1 MNASQQNADFIHA
14 HFSVFSTSLLLIALF
29 PASLTCCS
37 ECSTKQATHRST
49 QPLVDA
55 ILMETMA
62 ADDPTAA
69 KAEENR
75 HQHPLMYLH
84 ANKTATAN
92 NTTHVKREEP
102 QSAARENDKDKVKI
116 MNAINKSSSS
126 KMSFVRSMKSII
138 SIVLLIVVIISLHST
153 LQTFEVIDN
162 KIATSA
168 ILLHHCHSFIVTVAS
183 ILSKI
188 FYAFKDIILLLIAS
202 SSSSPTNNSNN
213 AQVMVMEQFQ
223 SRLQKGQQLLAQ
235 YKDISGSE
243 MVCKSVA
250 NAVVITANERKRNID
265 NKRGSGGDDGDE
277 AQDVTQDTVTTT
289 TTTLPLSYSSIVSL
303 QLTQEES
310 NLLSKSL
317 SCVAEVNL
325 NLSQQQRQHVDR
337 LDYLTIAKSYL
348 DNALVIDPTDPLIR
362 ANVGLTYLLLG
373 TSSSS
378 MDNSNNDDETSV
390 QFVLQSIQHL
400 NVAIGILK
408 SNNDS
413 NDDSNEAVYM
423 AALYNFG
430 LANLALD
437 GFDGGDDHYLKW
449 INTLQSSEEESS
461 ILQSSGL
468 FLGNKGASLLQ
479 NNKVDDA
486 IVGLTSFVNEFC
498 TSVEG
503 VGEDATKEQG
513 TRREREL
520 CSIARHNLAIA
531 EGGSADEGNKI
542 DVASLIK
549 HSSHDDVQPNITDVA
564 IEETLPAEVESD
576 LESEESGDV
585 DDNNVGDDIDS
596 SNTTDIPNVNDN
608 EESPVDLNS
617 TQLDAQQ
624 EEDSSRVDV
633 KQEVEQDVPDQSND
647 VVEVEVDTPTPQVK
661 TEMQNA
667 LAALEKAAEATQ
679 QSRLLLTLAKA
690 RVSAGDFAGAVDAAL
705 KAISAAKTEEETD
718 TSSSYLETL
727 MGQIADEESGV
738 VRAVADDST
747 THHAVQMESSLAED
761 QLKQRHTSL
770 IGEREL
776 STTELQL
783 KLELERLKYKVL
795 EQEMRFAQQQ
805 VWNHPRHEFN
815 SENVKALDY
824 KQNVNHVR
832 EELRPSPSYQ
842 DEVASQNDAVLD
854 DEHEQEVLPQDS
866 DDTKPMQNITSAEEE
881 NDSDPVS
888 IIETTEDVDTSDLN
902 DAGVINATDD
912 ENQSQE
918 EEQQPEVEVEVEVTK
933 TYGND
938 PDVIDF
944 DEETTVV
951 EEEVVDEEVPEEP
964 EAEEET
970 PAVEEEE
977 TIELPSLFIPTHSPP
992 AELTAH
998 ARSYMKMADAYLD
1011 KGQYHMASKQFLKVI
1026 KKAPDHLPAHLGYA
1040 TALERDGKSKQI
1052 SAVALAYGNA
1062 TRVAIVQG
1070 EPVDPLVKAGGGGI
1084 AENILRRAV
1093 KIAKSAPSQ
1102 RLETLRILSTH
1113 AHTAAL
1119 ASDIYYE
1126 IGLEISSSD
1135 ASSDV
1140 SSAKEAFA
1148 IANEFI
1154 TTRND
1159 EESRFH
1165 IGSIIELG
1173 RLALEGEN
1181 DANKAIEYMNKA
1193 KDAHMEDG
1201 DHVKLLVL
1209 VGRAHMALGE
1219 IEVAISELTRALS
1232 LPESPDTQNAH
1243 YELAIALSKNNADKH
1258 EVDLHFE
1265 KALDLGMDPTAEAIE
1280 SLGERNM
1287 SVMRALNR
1295 QYYKQFNNQ
1304 ADSARSS
1311 EGGILSGGGVGSQ
1324 SSSIFASQQASEE
1337 DSAQQS
1343 DPLSLLEQGASAYDA
1358 NNVMGGAV
1366 EAESNLSNLS
1376 NRQAK

>member
-1 MNASQQNADFIHA
+1 
-14 HFSVFSTSLLLIALF
+14 
-29 PASLTCCS
+29 
-37 ECSTKQATHRST
+37 
-49 QPLVDA
+49 
-55 ILMETMA
+55 
-62 ADDPTAA
+62 
-69 KAEENR
+69 
-75 HQHPLMYLH
+75 
-84 ANKTATAN
+84 
-92 NTTHVKREEP
+92 
-102 QSAARENDKDKVKI
+102 
-116 MNAINKSSSS
+116 
-126 KMSFVRSMKSII
+126 
-138 SIVLLIVVIISLHST
+138 
-153 LQTFEVIDN
+153 
-162 KIATSA
+162 
-168 ILLHHCHSFIVTVAS
+168 VT
-183 ILSKI
+183 
-188 FYAFKDIILLLIAS
+188 
-202 SSSSPTNNSNN
+202 
-213 AQVMVMEQFQ
+213 
-223 SRLQKGQQLLAQ
+223 
-235 YKDISGSE
+235 
-243 MVCKSVA
+243 
-250 NAVVITANERKRNID
+250 
-265 NKRGSGGDDGDE
+265 
-277 AQDVTQDTVTTT
+277 
-289 TTTLPLSYSSIVSL
+289 
-303 QLTQEES
+303 
-310 NLLSKSL
+310 
-317 SCVAEVNL
+317 
-325 NLSQQQRQHVDR
+325 
-337 LDYLTIAKSYL
+337 
-348 DNALVIDPTDPLIR
+348 
-362 ANVGLTYLLLG
+362 
-373 TSSSS
+373 
-378 MDNSNNDDETSV
+378 
-390 QFVLQSIQHL
+390 
-400 NVAIGILK
+400 
-408 SNNDS
+408 
-413 NDDSNEAVYM
+413 
-423 AALYNFG
+423 
-430 LANLALD
+430 
-437 GFDGGDDHYLKW
+437 
-449 INTLQSSEEESS
+449 
-461 ILQSSGL
+461 
-468 FLGNKGASLLQ
+468 
-479 NNKVDDA
+479 
-486 IVGLTSFVNEFC
+486 
-498 TSVEG
+498 
-503 VGEDATKEQG
+503 
-513 TRREREL
+513 
-520 CSIARHNLAIA
+520 
-531 EGGSADEGNKI
+531 
-542 DVASLIK
+542 
-549 HSSHDDVQPNITDVA
+549 
-564 IEETLPAEVESD
+564 IEETLPVEVESD

-585 DDNNVGDDIDS
+585 DDNNVVDDIDS
-596 SNTTDIPNVNDN
+596 SNTTDIPNDDIN
-608 EESPVDLNS
+608 EESPLDLNS
-617 TQLDAQQ
+617 TPVDAQQ
-624 EEDSSRVDV
+624 EEDSTQVDV
-633 KQEVEQDVPDQSND
+633 RQEVEQDVPDKSND
-647 VVEVEVDTPTPQVK
+647 VVEVEVDTPMPQVK

-690 RVSAGDFAGAVDAAL
+690 RVSAGDFSGAVDAAL
-705 KAISAAKTEEETD
+705 KAIGAAKTDEETD

-727 MGQIADEESGV
+727 MGRIADEESGV

-747 THHAVQMESSLAED
+747 THHHVQMESSLAED
-761 QLKQRHTSL
+761 QLKQRHASL
-770 IGEREL
+770 IGEGEL

-824 KQNVNHVR
+824 KRNVNHVR

-842 DEVASQNDAVLD
+842 EEVGTHNDAVMD
-854 DEHEQEVLPQDS
+854 DEHEQEVISQDS
-866 DDTKPMQNITSAEEE
+866 DDTNPMQNITSAEEK

-888 IIETTEDVDTSDLN
+888 IIETTEDVDTSDL
-902 DAGVINATDD
+902 DAASVINATDD

-918 EEQQPEVEVEVEVTK
+918 EEHQPEVEVEVTK

-944 DEETTVV
+944 DEEATVV
-951 EEEVVDEEVPEEP
+951 TGEEEVVDEEVPEEP

-970 PAVEEEE
+970 LAVEEEE

-1026 KKAPDHLPAHLGYA
+1026 KKAKDHLPAHLGYA

-1126 IGLEISSSD
+1126 IGLEISSSG
-1135 ASSDV
+1135 DV

-1148 IANEFI
+1148 IASQFI

-1232 LPESPDTQNAH
+1232 LPESTDTQNAH

-1280 SLGERNM
+1280 ALGERNM

-1304 ADSARSS
+1304 ADSGRSS

-1324 SSSIFASQQASEE
+1324 SSSIFASQQASED

>member
-1 MNASQQNADFIHA
+1 
-14 HFSVFSTSLLLIALF
+14 
-29 PASLTCCS
+29 
-37 ECSTKQATHRST
+37 
-49 QPLVDA
+49 
-55 ILMETMA
+55 
-62 ADDPTAA
+62 
-69 KAEENR
+69 
-75 HQHPLMYLH
+75 
-84 ANKTATAN
+84 
-92 NTTHVKREEP
+92 
-102 QSAARENDKDKVKI
+102 
-116 MNAINKSSSS
+116 
-126 KMSFVRSMKSII
+126 
-138 SIVLLIVVIISLHST
+138 
-153 LQTFEVIDN
+153 
-162 KIATSA
+162 
-168 ILLHHCHSFIVTVAS
+168 
-183 ILSKI
+183 
-188 FYAFKDIILLLIAS
+188 
-202 SSSSPTNNSNN
+202 
-213 AQVMVMEQFQ
+213 
-223 SRLQKGQQLLAQ
+223 
-235 YKDISGSE
+235 
-243 MVCKSVA
+243 
-250 NAVVITANERKRNID
+250 
-265 NKRGSGGDDGDE
+265 
-277 AQDVTQDTVTTT
+277 
-289 TTTLPLSYSSIVSL
+289 
-303 QLTQEES
+303 
-310 NLLSKSL
+310 
-317 SCVAEVNL
+317 
-325 NLSQQQRQHVDR
+325 
-337 LDYLTIAKSYL
+337 
-348 DNALVIDPTDPLIR
+348 
-362 ANVGLTYLLLG
+362 
-373 TSSSS
+373 
-378 MDNSNNDDETSV
+378 
-390 QFVLQSIQHL
+390 
-400 NVAIGILK
+400 
-408 SNNDS
+408 
-413 NDDSNEAVYM
+413 M
-423 AALYNFG
+423 AALYNLG

-437 GFDGGDDHYLKW
+437 GLDGGDDHYLKW
-449 INTLQSSEEESS
+449 ILNCSVRRG
-461 ILQSSGL
+461 IIYIAMSGL
-468 FLGNKGASLLQ
+468 FLGNEGASLLQ
-479 NNKVDDA
+479 NDKVDDA

-498 TSVEG
+498 TSVED
-503 VGEDATKEQG
+503 VGEGATKEQG

-531 EGGSADEGNKI
+531 EGGSADEGDKI
-542 DVASLIK
+542 DVASLIER
-549 HSSHDDVQPNITDVA
+549 SLHDDVQPNITNVT
-564 IEETLPAEVESD
+564 IETLPAEVKSD
-576 LESEESGDV
+576 LESEESSDV

-596 SNTTDIPNVNDN
+596 SNTTDIPNDDIN
-608 EESPVDLNS
+608 EESPLDLNS
-617 TQLDAQQ
+617 TPVDAQQ
-624 EEDSSRVDV
+624 EEDSTHVDAQ
-633 KQEVEQDVPDQSND
+633 QEVEQDVPDKSND
-647 VVEVEVDTPTPQVK
+647 VVEVEIDTPMPQVK

-690 RVSAGDFAGAVDAAL
+690 RVSAGDFSGAVDAAL
-705 KAISAAKTEEETD
+705 KAIGAAKTDEETD

-727 MGQIADEESGV
+727 MGRIADEESGV

-747 THHAVQMESSLAED
+747 THHHVQMESSLAED
-761 QLKQRHTSL
+761 QLKQRHASL
-770 IGEREL
+770 VGDGEL

-805 VWNHPRHEFN
+805 VWNHPRHEYN

-842 DEVASQNDAVLD
+842 EVVETHNDAVVD
-854 DEHEQEVLPQDS
+854 DEHEQEVVPQDS
-866 DDTKPMQNITSAEEE
+866 DDTNPMQNITSAEEE

-902 DAGVINATDD
+902 DASGRNATDD

-918 EEQQPEVEVEVEVTK
+918 KEQQPEVEVEVEVTK

-944 DEETTVV
+944 DEEITIVTG

-970 PAVEEEE
+970 LAVEEEE

-1026 KKAPDHLPAHLGYA
+1026 KKAKDHLPAHLGYA

-1126 IGLEISSSD
+1126 IGLESSSSGD
-1135 ASSDV
+1135 
-1140 SSAKEAFA
+1140 
-1148 IANEFI
+1148 
-1154 TTRND
+1154 
-1159 EESRFH
+1159 
-1165 IGSIIELG
+1165 
-1173 RLALEGEN
+1173 LALEGEN

-1232 LPESPDTQNAH
+1232 LQNHRHQNAH

-1280 SLGERNM
+1280 ALGERNM

-1304 ADSARSS
+1304 ADSGRSS

-1324 SSSIFASQQASEE
+1324 SSSIFASQQASED